1 MVCRCKGKEE
11 KLLYLPFIFLS
22 WSFLLSHRWFFF
34 LHLCFQCLT
43 SPFRFFFLFLPSISF
58 IQASQWWIMRSVAWC
73 CVPQVPKY
81 SEEILT
87 ALQLHCKIF
96 QQPWLPW
103 LKGVHRI
110 NGCTSNGGE
119 HPTLNC
125 WHTVDPYNNIFSGQK
140 SPRLWDLIQWEMEM
154 LPRNSGNYTGVI
166 FITYLEQSG
175 FLFCV
180 SWITPQ
186 F

>member
-34 LHLCFQCLT
+34 LHLCFQCL
-43 SPFRFFFLFLPSISF
+43 SLPFRFFSFHFSALHFIYSGKSVVDNEVCGLVLCSPSLWVQWGNSHSF
-58 IQASQWWIMRSVAWC
+58 AAALQNLSAT
-73 CVPQVPKY
+73 
-81 SEEILT
+81 LT
-87 ALQLHCKIF
+87 ALAKSCLF
-96 QQPWLPW
+96 PPL
-103 LKGVHRI
+103 LV
-110 NGCTSNGGE
+110 TSNIKLLT
-119 HPTLNC
+119 H
-125 WHTVDPYNNIFSGQK
+125 SGPIQQK
-140 SPRLWDLIQWEMEM
+140 SPRLWVLIQWEMEM
-154 LPRNSGNYTGVI
+154 LPRNSGNYICVI

-175 FLFCV
+175 LLFCV